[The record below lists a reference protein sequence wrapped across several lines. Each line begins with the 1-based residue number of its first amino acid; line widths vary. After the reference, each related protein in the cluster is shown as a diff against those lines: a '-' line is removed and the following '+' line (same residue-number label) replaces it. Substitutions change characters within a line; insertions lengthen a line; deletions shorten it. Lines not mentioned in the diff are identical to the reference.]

1 MKTMKSFFMT
11 ILIILILS
19 VALVP
24 SAAAAGAVNP
34 ETDTGSI
41 SIMLK
46 KGGVGIPGL
55 QVQLWRVGTGKVQD
69 GQLMFEPLPLL
80 QSAGLELNGLNSAQN
95 TQTAAMLLEF
105 CDAQGILPT
114 DVLEKTTDA
123 SGTVLFEDLPVG
135 VYLVRSS
142 ADSSYRAVTPYLL
155 QLPAQN
161 EEGTAWDFDIQGEP
175 KVEAQPGSGGGG
187 GDDPPPDN
195 PPPDNPSPDN
205 PPPGE
210 PFPEIPPL
218 SPDHPDPQ
226 LPQTGLLQW
235 PVPLLTAGGL
245 LLIAAG
251 VRKKQKD
258 GCA

>member
-1 MKTMKSFFMT
+1 MKTMRSCLT
-11 ILIILILS
+11 AILIILMLS
-19 VALVP
+19 AAPVP
-24 SAAAAGAVNP
+24 SAAAVGSVNP

-41 SIMLK
+41 SITLK
-46 KGGVGIPGL
+46 KNGSGIPGL

-69 GQLMFEPLPLL
+69 GQLVFELLPLL

-114 DVLEKTTDA
+114 DVLEKNTDA

-142 ADSSYRAVTPYLL
+142 ASNSYRAITPYLL

-161 EEGTAWDFDIQGEP
+161 DEGTAWDFDIQGEP
-175 KVEAQPGSGGGG
+175 KVEAQPGGGGGG
-187 GDDPPPDN
+187 GDDPPPDD
-195 PPPDNPSPDN
+195 PPPDAPPSEEPYPDS
-205 PPPGE
+205 PS
-210 PFPEIPPL
+210 IPPV
-218 SPDHPDPQ
+218 PPDPQ

-245 LLIAAG
+245 LLIVAG